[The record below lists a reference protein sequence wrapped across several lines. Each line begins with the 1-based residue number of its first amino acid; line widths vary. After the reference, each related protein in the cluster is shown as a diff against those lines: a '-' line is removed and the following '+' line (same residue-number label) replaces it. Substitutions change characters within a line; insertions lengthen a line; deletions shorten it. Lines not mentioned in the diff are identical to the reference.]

1 MGFYWVNRVRGVRPA
16 STIAGTPRA
25 HAIAMRNATLPIC
38 AHDVRAVPVARGT
51 RRFGEHAVLAPLAR
65 GGMGGVY
72 MACHVAT
79 GARVAL
85 KVLDPQFAG
94 HPEIVGRLYGEH
106 AIASR
111 IRHPGV
117 LDIQAASRTAENV
130 PYLVMEYLD
139 GENLGAL
146 ADREQLSIDRIIS
159 IGAQVAAATAALHD
173 AGIVHCDIKPDNIFV
188 LAGSDRIKVIDF
200 GVSRSVDDP
209 PTDDGGIAGTPWC
222 MAPEQ
227 WDGAPVPA
235 SDVYALGCTLYELVT
250 GSPPFAGSLPEL
262 MLAHLEQRPA
272 RPSWMRAIPMELER
286 LILRSLA
293 KDPAQRPT
301 MHELAYELGAS
312 RDTVALTHAA

>member
-1 MGFYWVNRVRGVRPA
+1 
-16 STIAGTPRA
+16 
-25 HAIAMRNATLPIC
+25 MRNATLPIST
-38 AHDVRAVPVARGT
+38 HDVRVVPVARGT
-51 RRFGEHAVLAPLAR
+51 HQFGEHAVIAPLAR

-72 MACHVAT
+72 MACHVRT
-79 GARVAL
+79 GQRVAL

-94 HPEIVGRLYGEH
+94 HSEIVGRLYGEH
-106 AIASR
+106 TIASR

-117 LDIQAASRTAENV
+117 LDIRAASRTAENV

-139 GENLGAL
+139 GENLGEL
-146 ADREQLSIDRIIS
+146 ADRELLSVDRIIS

-173 AGIVHCDIKPDNIFV
+173 AGVIHCDIKPDNIFV

-200 GVSRSVDDP
+200 GVSRFVDDP
-209 PTDDGGIAGTPWC
+209 PNDDGAIAGTPWC

-250 GSPPFAGSLPEL
+250 GSPPFSGSLPEL
-262 MLAHLEQRPA
+262 MLAHIEQRPA
-272 RPSWMRAIPMELER
+272 RPSWLRAIPIELER

-301 MHELAYELGAS
+301 MYELAYELGALC
-312 RDTVALTHAA
+312 ALAALAA

>member
-1 MGFYWVNRVRGVRPA
+1 MAPHVHYARF
-16 STIAGTPRA
+16 
-25 HAIAMRNATLPIC
+25 MRNATLPIT
-38 AHDVRAVPVARGT
+38 AHEVRTVPVARGS
-51 RRFGEHAVLAPLAR
+51 RQFGDHAVLAPLAR

-72 MACHVAT
+72 MACHVSS

-85 KVLDPQFAG
+85 KVLDPQFAN

-111 IRHPGV
+111 IRHPNV
-117 LDIQAASRTAENV
+117 LDIRGAARTAENV

-139 GENLGAL
+139 GENLGDIA
-146 ADREQLSIDRIIS
+146 EQTTLSIDRIIS
-159 IGAQVAAATAALHD
+159 IGAQVASAVAALHD
-173 AGIVHCDIKPDNIFV
+173 AGVVHCDIKPDNIFV
-188 LAGSDRIKVIDF
+188 LAGSDQVKVIDF
-200 GVSRSVDDP
+200 GVSRLTSDP
-209 PTDDGGIAGTPWC
+209 PTDDGAIAGTPWC

-250 GSPPFAGSLPEL
+250 GTQPFTGSLPEL

-272 RPSWMRAIPMELER
+272 RPSWLRPMPIALER

-301 MHELAYELGAS
+301 MHELAYELATLGGALAPS
-312 RDTVALTHAA
+312 EASPGACAA